1 MDKRK
6 IYSGDYSGNIDL
18 DTIEYRKI
26 VKGEIDIRKSNDRKS
41 TKSEKE
47 RKWVENQSSLISKQ
61 TLTEPLKHADKQLQ
75 N

>member
-1 MDKRK
+1 MDQRK

-41 TKSEKE
+41 TKYEKE
-47 RKWVENQSSLISKQ
+47 IKGNK
-61 TLTEPLKHADKQLQ
+61 
-75 N
+75 